1 MQVADG
7 IDARDA
13 FDRPAARA
21 YIELSADLPRGTTTR
36 RLVPMT
42 IAGTL
47 ETWTEALRASH
58 DRVLAAAETGRYR
71 AALLTHATA
80 GRIVAAWT
88 LAPAPR
94 DPSTHLDAT
103 HARCRRN
110 LERLLK
116 CPSGAEVRSPMT
128 GQLYTRLTQPSDP
141 AQQTDVDYTVVE
153 AYTYTPRKPLRRV
166 LDHSLDHL
174 NQIEQW
180 RRWRHEGEVPTP
192 TDGWV
197 GSTVTVPEDRLP
209 LTPSDLDAWLWRIDL
224 AMGLLVERARRLG
237 DEELDWQPPD
247 GGWTLRRV
255 LHHVAR
261 SEVLYAT
268 SFDDALPEDP
278 AARYAEADARL
289 GECLTEARERAG
301 DPSVVFPDP
310 YGTFFTLGGVVAEV
324 VALEHELLIQTT

>member
-1 MQVADG
+1 
-7 IDARDA
+7 
-13 FDRPAARA
+13 
-21 YIELSADLPRGTTTR
+21 
-36 RLVPMT
+36 MT
-42 IAGTL
+42 ITGTM
-47 ETWTEALRASH
+47 ETWTEALRASY
-58 DRVLAAAETGRYR
+58 DRVLAAAETARHG
-71 AALLTHATA
+71 AALLAHATA

-88 LAPAPR
+88 LEPAPR

-103 HARCRRN
+103 HVRCRRH

-116 CPSGAEVRSPMT
+116 WPSGAEVRSPMT

-141 AQQTDVDYTVVE
+141 AQHTPVDYTVVE
-153 AYTYTPRKPLRRV
+153 SYTYTPRKPLRRV

-180 RRWRHEGEVPTP
+180 RRWRREGVVPTP

-197 GSTVTVPEDRLP
+197 GSTVTLPEDRLP

-224 AMGLLVERARRLG
+224 AMGLLVERARGLG

-247 GGWTLRRV
+247 GGWPLRRV

-268 SFDDALPEDP
+268 SFDDALPDDP

-289 GECLTEARERAG
+289 RESLGAARERAG

-310 YGTFFTLGGVVAEV
+310 YGTFFTPDGVVAEV
-324 VALEHELLIQTT
+324 VALEHELLIQTS